1 MRRPK
6 RPGEKAPPPERE
18 IPGGRAWGR
27 LQQDALSRGLE
38 VEPPPVGEDVIT
50 PPPGQGKA
58 GRGKKAKKGKK
69 KP

>member
-1 MRRPK
+1 
-6 RPGEKAPPPERE
+6 
-18 IPGGRAWGR
+18 